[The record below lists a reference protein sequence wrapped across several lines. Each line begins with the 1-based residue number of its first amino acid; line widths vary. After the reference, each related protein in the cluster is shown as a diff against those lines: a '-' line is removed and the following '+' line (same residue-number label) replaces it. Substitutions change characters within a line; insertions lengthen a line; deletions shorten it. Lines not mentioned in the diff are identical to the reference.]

1 MSGCPCRACRDVGGV
16 YGLPLELG
24 TPHGT
29 VATLSLD
36 RDGLEWLVSSL
47 SNQWRDEAVEEMRRA
62 LDKID
67 ERIAAHEAE
76 DRSGI
81 SIRLVMKERAS

>member
-1 MSGCPCRACRDVGGV
+1 MTCYCRACRDTGEVW
-16 YGLPLELG
+16 GLPLELG

-36 RDGLEWLVSSL
+36 RDGLEWLVHSL
-47 SNQWRDEAVEEMRRA
+47 SNQYRDEAVEEMRRA
-62 LDKID
+62 LATID

-76 DRSGI
+76 DRPGI
-81 SIRLVMKERAS
+81 SIVVTMGEGV